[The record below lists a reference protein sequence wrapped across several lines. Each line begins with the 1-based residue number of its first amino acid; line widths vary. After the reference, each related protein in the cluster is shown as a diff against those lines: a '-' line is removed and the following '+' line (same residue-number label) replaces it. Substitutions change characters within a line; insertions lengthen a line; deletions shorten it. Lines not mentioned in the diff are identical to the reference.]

1 MSESTAGPGSDS
13 TSDAAAAPKP
23 AKVMPKGSST
33 SLLFTLAVI
42 LSSLIVAVPVTVS
55 RTVEGIL
62 DSANPAHLTDT
73 SAGLAYLSEILGWSF
88 GALGVVLVAVI
99 VLFVMIYRRERTL
112 DALRLPLMIV
122 ALQIVLGVV
131 AIIFSQ
137 LAD

>member
-1 MSESTAGPGSDS
+1 MSESTAGPGPS
-13 TSDAAAAPKP
+13 TSDGAEAVKP

-62 DSANPAHLTDT
+62 DSSNPAHLGDT

-88 GALGVVLVAVI
+88 GALGVVLIAVI
-99 VLFVMIYRRERTL
+99 VLFVLIYRCERTL

-122 ALQIVLGVV
+122 ALQIVLGVL

-137 LAD
+137 FAD